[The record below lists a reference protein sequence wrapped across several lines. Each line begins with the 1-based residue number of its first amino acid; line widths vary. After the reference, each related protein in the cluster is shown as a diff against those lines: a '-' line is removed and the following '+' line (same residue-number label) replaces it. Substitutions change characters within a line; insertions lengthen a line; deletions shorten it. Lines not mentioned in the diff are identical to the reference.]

1 MSLMAFGYKVKK
13 ITALITAGTLSGL
26 ESVIAQ
32 AKEMN
37 LAESYGLTQDTEK
50 LDLWY
55 AKLAENLL
63 NAKEPVIPDVTD
75 IGFGEELVEKTSQ
88 PLPQK
93 EPRKFLVTRKNVP
106 GWQDAVVVNTYT
118 KEEALALLKV
128 YYQDFEVHHNSERM
142 GFEYREPA
150 PETEK
155 KYKWRQIDARRPGS
169 YANYVKNIQ
178 PAQNYEKPVPG
189 KTETPLTD
197 KTFFPAPRDGDRRFE
212 LCGYLVLERDS
223 QVFLYTGSPIFGKSV
238 LHISFEKACEN
249 IRKHVDAG
257 ME

>member
-1 MSLMAFGYKVKK
+1 MSLMAFGYKIKK

-37 LAESYGLTQDTEK
+37 LAESYGLTQNTEK

-63 NAKEPVIPDVTD
+63 TAKEPVIPDVTD
-75 IGFGEELVEKTSQ
+75 IGFGEDLVEKTSQ

-106 GWQDAVVVNTYT
+106 GWHDAVVVNTYT

-128 YYQDFEVHHNSERM
+128 YYQDFEVHHNGERM

-155 KYKWRQIDARRPGS
+155 KYKWRQIDARRPGR

-178 PAQNYEKPVPG
+178 PAQNHEKPVPPERQ
-189 KTETPLTD
+189 K
-197 KTFFPAPRDGDRRFE
+197 PR
-212 LCGYLVLERDS
+212 
-223 QVFLYTGSPIFGKSV
+223 
-238 LHISFEKACEN
+238 
-249 IRKHVDAG
+249 
-257 ME
+257 